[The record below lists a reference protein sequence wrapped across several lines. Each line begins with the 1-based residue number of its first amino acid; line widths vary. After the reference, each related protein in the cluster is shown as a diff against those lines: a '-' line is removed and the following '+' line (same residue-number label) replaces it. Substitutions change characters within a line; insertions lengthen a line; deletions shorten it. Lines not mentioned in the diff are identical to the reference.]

1 VIRYLL
7 DTNIVSY
14 FVKGVNERLVQRMQ
28 MGLEQEDIA
37 MSVVTR
43 AELRYGLALMDKA
56 DKRRRR
62 IELLLKELPTLP
74 WRSEAADAFGQI
86 KADLKRSGT
95 PVGDFDVQ
103 IAAHALSEKLI
114 LVTHNTR
121 HFEGIARLVVEDWM
135 VGAAADGADKANG
148 EDSKHGQ

>member
-1 VIRYLL
+1 MIRYLL

-14 FVKGVNERLVQRMQ
+14 FVRGVSASLVQRMQ
-28 MGLEQEDIA
+28 TGLEQQDLA
-37 MSVVTR
+37 MSAVTR

-62 IELLLKELPTLP
+62 IELVLKELPTLP
-74 WRSEAADAFGQI
+74 WSLEAADAFGQI
-86 KADLKRSGT
+86 KADLKRGGT

-103 IAAHALSEKLI
+103 IAAHALTEKLI

-121 HFEGIARLVVEDWM
+121 HFEGVAGLEIEDWM
-135 VGAAADGADKANG
+135 RP
-148 EDSKHGQ
+148 